1 MSDKKK
7 VIIVSDTTCD
17 LSDELISKYDIKIL
31 PLYVNFSD
39 GTYKDKYEIVPDD
52 IYDRYAKTKELP
64 KTSAAS
70 IQDHIDMMA
79 KYSSECEGVVY
90 FNISSKLSCSFNN
103 ARLAAE
109 EFENVYVI
117 DSLNLSTGIGLQVI
131 KAAELAEKGL
141 SAKEIADEIADIQ
154 KRVDASFVVDNL
166 EYLAKGG
173 RCSSVAALGANLLK
187 LHPCIVVRDGAMTV
201 TKKYR
206 GGMVSVLTQYAED
219 MLSNLDDIE
228 DEHIFITHSGCS
240 EDWINAIH
248 ELVKSKNK
256 FKNIYITHA
265 GCTISSHCGAGTLGV
280 LFIRKSE
287 VK

>member
-17 LSDELISKYDIKIL
+17 LSEELISKYDIKIL

-39 GTYKDKYEIVPDD
+39 GTYKDKFEINPDD
-52 IYDRYAKTKELP
+52 IYDRYSKTKELP

-70 IQDHIDMMA
+70 IQDHIDMMS
-79 KYSSECEGVVY
+79 KYSDECEGVIY

-109 EFENVYVI
+109 EFDNVYVI

-131 KAAELAEKGL
+131 HAAELAEHGL
-141 SAKEIADEIADIQ
+141 SAAEIKTEIENVQ
-154 KRVDASFVVDNL
+154 KRVDASFVVDTL

-187 LHPCIVVRDGAMTV
+187 LHPCIVVRDGAMSV

-206 GGMVSVLTQYAED
+206 GGMISVLNQYAND
-219 MLSNLDDIE
+219 VLSDIDNIE
-228 DEHIFITHSGCS
+228 DEHIFITHSGCPD
-240 EDWINAIH
+240 EWTDEMYN
-248 ELVKSKNK
+248 LLKSMNK
-256 FKNIYITHA
+256 FKNIYITRA
-265 GCTISSHCGAGTLGV
+265 GCTISSHCGAGTLGI
-280 LFIRKSE
+280 LFIRKTE
-287 VK
+287 L